1 MFKILHIS
9 DIHCQYSYLEYILE
23 YAESENFNLIVVSG
37 DLECDFVAEA
47 LANAKTRIYAVP
59 GNLDDSYIVDLM
71 DEYGINIKG
80 EIVKAEN
87 YYIIGYSSD
96 IHEKI
101 ELEKP
106 DMSKTIVIAHYSPY
120 GTKTDIAYNGAHIGK
135 KYLRRFIEKYQPL
148 LLLCGHVHESRGVD
162 EIGKTK
168 IVNPGPLAEGYYAT
182 IILPDLHI
190 ELRKIE
196 GI

>member
-37 DLECDFVAEA
+37 DLECDFVAET
-47 LANAKTRIYAVP
+47 LANAKTRVYAVP

-80 EIVKAEN
+80 EIIKAEN
-87 YYIIGYSSD
+87 YYILGYSSD
-96 IHEKI
+96 VHEKI

-106 DMSKTIVIAHYSPY
+106 DMAKTIVVSHHPPY
-120 GTKTDIAYNGAHIGK
+120 GTKTDIAYNGSHVGK
-135 KYLRRFIEKYQPL
+135 KYLRKFVEKYQPL
-148 LLLCGHVHESRGVD
+148 LFLCGHVHESRGID
-162 EIGKTK
+162 EIGRTK
-168 IVNPGPLAEGYYAT
+168 IVNPGSLTEGYYAS